1 MAVFV
6 FNWFPIFCFQLVMA
20 LVCYRYWLDIVKSFL
35 GSLLLCLWYCF
46 AFFAREAKAAI
57 RLCCSVCLGDIRVSE
72 IISIFRFPMVFCRP
86 QSIFKSA
93 FNTDYGYYGRLWY
106 IVSDCCI

>member
-1 MAVFV
+1 
-6 FNWFPIFCFQLVMA
+6 MA
-20 LVCYRYWLDIVKSFL
+20 LVCYRYWLVIVKSFL
-35 GSLLLCLWYCF
+35 SSLLLCLWYCSTLF
-46 AFFAREAKAAI
+46 AQEAKAAVC
-57 RLCCSVCLGDIRVSE
+57 LCCSVCLGDFRVSE
-72 IISIFRFPMVFCRP
+72 IISIFRFPMVFCRS